1 MEGKDIRLDKSAEMR
16 AQFATVENYMVS
28 NNFILSIYIYK
39 EELFLLLHNFIWIK
53 FSISVQ
59 QYLE

>member
-28 NNFILSIYIYK
+28 HNFILSIYK
-39 EELFLLLHNFIWIK
+39 EELFLLLCT
-53 FSISVQ
+53 
-59 QYLE
+59 YLYKEKV

>member
-28 NNFILSIYIYK
+28 HNFILSIYK
-39 EELFLLLHNFIWIK
+39 VKIK
-53 FSISVQ
+53 FFLNIA
-59 QYLE
+59 LWHKG

>member
-28 NNFILSIYIYK
+28 NNFILSMYK
-39 EELFLLLHNFIWIK
+39 EELLLLLYIFM
-53 FSISVQ
+53 
-59 QYLE
+59 

>member
-28 NNFILSIYIYK
+28 
-39 EELFLLLHNFIWIK
+39 HNFIAYTEK
-53 FSISVQ
+53 SYSCYYVQ
-59 QYLE
+59 IFTKKSLVFLSNDI